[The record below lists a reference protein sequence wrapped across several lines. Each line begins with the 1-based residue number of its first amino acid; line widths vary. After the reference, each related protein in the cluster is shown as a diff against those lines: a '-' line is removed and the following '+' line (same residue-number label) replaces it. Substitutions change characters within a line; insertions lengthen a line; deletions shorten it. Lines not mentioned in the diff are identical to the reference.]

1 MAMLLSMPSLSPT
14 METGV
19 ITTWRKNVGDHIDV
33 GEVLAEIET
42 DKAVMDYEMADEGFI
57 RAFLVEPGQEVPVGT
72 PIAILSETE
81 DEDISAVEQE
91 ASSQVPA
98 AAPQPK
104 AEDQPPAAGNGSG
117 QPPATAPEQPP
128 AQAQPPGQPQQQ
140 PAQQAAA
147 AAAPSQTQQAPP
159 PQAPAPPGDGRVR
172 ISPFARKLAE
182 QQGLNWRSLQGS
194 GPGGRIVARDIE
206 SAIAGGAPAAQ
217 APAPQAQPAA
227 GAAPR
232 ATAPQAPP
240 SGPLP
245 PFEDLPLSMMRKAI
259 ARTMTQSKQ
268 TVPHFQTSRKVRV
281 EAFLGLRG
289 QLKAQFPDVRIS
301 INDML
306 IKACAVALRKHPVI
320 NSQFLEDR
328 IRRFNTVDVAVAV
341 NTDDGLITPVVRN
354 VEQKG
359 FAQIATEVRALA
371 EKARER
377 KLTPEEYQGGTFT
390 ISNMGMFG
398 VTEFNAI
405 INPPQA
411 AILAVAGVVRE
422 PVVQGDDIVPGQTMM
437 ITLSSD
443 HRVIDGVAAAEFL
456 ATLTSIIETPLAM
469 LM

>member
-1 MAMLLSMPSLSPT
+1 
-14 METGV
+14 
-19 ITTWRKNVGDHIDV
+19 
-33 GEVLAEIET
+33 
-42 DKAVMDYEMADEGFI
+42 
-57 RAFLVEPGQEVPVGT
+57 
-72 PIAILSETE
+72 
-81 DEDISAVEQE
+81 
-91 ASSQVPA
+91 
-98 AAPQPK
+98 
-104 AEDQPPAAGNGSG
+104 
-117 QPPATAPEQPP
+117 
-128 AQAQPPGQPQQQ
+128 
-140 PAQQAAA
+140 
-147 AAAPSQTQQAPP
+147 
-159 PQAPAPPGDGRVR
+159 VR

-182 QQGLNWRSLQGS
+182 QQGLNWQSLQGS

-206 SAIAGGAPAAQ
+206 GAIAGGAPPAQ
-217 APAPQAQPAA
+217 APAPQAQPAS
-227 GAAPR
+227 GAAPQAPAPAR
-232 ATAPQAPP
+232 AAQPP

-245 PFEDLPLSMMRKAI
+245 PFEDLPLSMMRKVI

-281 EAFLGLRG
+281 EAFLELRE

-320 NSQFLEDR
+320 NSQFLDDR

-411 AILAVAGVVRE
+411 AILAVAGVMRE

-456 ATLTSIIETPLAM
+456 ATLSSIIETPLAM